1 MTVIELRA
9 RCLPTMHE
17 SYNNKNTFT
26 KSLLHFFNVYRI
38 FFDNSKRFF
47 SRLELFRARE

>member
-17 SYNNKNTFT
+17 SHNNKNTFT
-26 KSLLHFFNVYRI
+26 KSLLHFLMFI
-38 FFDNSKRFF
+38 ESF
-47 SRLELFRARE
+47 STTTKDFSAV